1 MVIQLEPPMN
11 PIEDLPSEVS
21 DLIEKFEDETS
32 VIRDKVSREI
42 QNIQEKA
49 DEEIHLVRSKSEQR
63 IKLKA
68 VALIDQIKPLQE
80 SYLRS
85 GKLDEALAIREAIR
99 GLRSGMMNAKPDPGN
114 LLNYQNKIGQQ
125 FLFEV
130 TGAGDGPL
138 WGTDLYTLD
147 SRLAVAAVHAGIL
160 GIGQKGVVQVTIQD
174 SSTGAA
180 FEGTERHGVFSYP
193 WGPYPVAFGISQS

>member
-1 MVIQLEPPMN
+1 MN
-11 PIEDLPSEVS
+11 PIEDLPSEVA
-21 DLIEKFEDETS
+21 DLIERFEDEAN
-32 VIRDKVSREI
+32 VIRDKVSSEV
-42 QNIQEKA
+42 QKIQEQA
-49 DEEIHLVRSKSEQR
+49 DEEIQLIRNKCEQR
-63 IKLKA
+63 IKLKG

-99 GLRSGMMNAKPDPGN
+99 GLRSGMMNARPDPGN

-160 GIGQKGVVQVTIQD
+160 GIDQRGVVLVTIQD
-174 SSTGAA
+174 SSAVSS
-180 FEGTERHGVFSYP
+180 FESCERHGVFSYP
-193 WGPYPVAFGISQS
+193 WGPYPVSYRVSHP

>member
-1 MVIQLEPPMN
+1 MN
-11 PIEDLPSEVS
+11 PIEDLPSEVA
-21 DLIEKFEDETS
+21 DLIERFESDA
-32 VIRDKVSREI
+32 VGIRDKMNGEI
-42 QNIQEKA
+42 EKIQEKA
-49 DEEIHLVRSKSEQR
+49 DEEIQLIRNKCEQR

-80 SYLRS
+80 SNLKN

-99 GLRSGMMNAKPDPGN
+99 GLRWGMMNAKPDPGN
-114 LLNYQNKIGQQ
+114 LLAYQNKIGQQ

-160 GIGQKGVVQVTIQD
+160 AIGQKGVVRVSLQD
-174 SSTGAA
+174 SGTVPA
-180 FEGTERHGVFSYP
+180 FDGMERNGVFSYP
-193 WGPYPVAFGISQS
+193 WGPYPVAFRVSQP